1 VTGFELEW
9 PHFLAMLADVH
20 GTVDQ
25 PGEGLKLL
33 ADARAAAD
41 KTGEGFWDA
50 EMHRLHGELSLQI
63 ATTEPGRAE
72 KSFLTAIEIARRQQA
87 RSLELRAGMSL
98 SQLWKRQGKKGE
110 ARQLL
115 AAIYAWFTEGHDTPD
130 LREARALLDEL
141 S

>member
-1 VTGFELEW
+1 
-9 PHFLAMLADVH
+9 LA
-20 GTVDQ
+20 
-25 PGEGLKLL
+25 E
-33 ADARAAAD
+33 ARAAAD

-63 ATTEPGRAE
+63 AATEPGRAE

-98 SQLWKRQGKKGE
+98 SQLWKRQGKKDE

-115 AAIYAWFTEGHDTPD
+115 AVIYASFTEGHDTPD
-130 LREARALLDEL
+130 LREARALLDER
-141 S
+141 